1 MSRMLWKVARCC
13 MLVFLSTVAVWA
25 QQLSTQADEF
35 IAQVEKSMLAT
46 GNTQATAVATRFA
59 EQWRAGAYSPAQ
71 QADIIAVSQVI
82 LEKRLRPAVEW
93 KQWLEVITLA
103 KEQGWDNNR
112 LQNLLQTTKRAFQE
126 YPSKAMSLY
135 LERLHGVVADSLL
148 YSSNFNRLYAF
159 APTYDFVWV
168 EKKAPANYPWIDK
181 LVPEAPPAAPEDD
194 FALNGEENIDNGTW
208 EDDTRQQEEPQ
219 TAPEDAAQAI
229 PAGALIVFPKVDVVY
244 MTPYDSV
251 AFTAVQGVFSFEKDA
266 LIAKGGIFDWNNLS
280 ARTLADS
287 VRATQRLPV
296 RLEFGYWAHPVKEV
310 RFRAENTTL
319 YYEGMLPKPL
329 KGRFEFVSQQ
339 RAKEDQARYPL
350 FTSYDENIRLEGLGK
365 YFVYE
370 GGVGLRGKYLF
381 GFARNKNTA
390 RLQVTHNGRK
400 YLQIQAREFLL
411 VKNKLSSP
419 AASFSFYMAAGDS
432 LFHLNV
438 AMNYDIEA
446 TEDGG
451 KRHIIKFIREK
462 SNVDMPFIDNYH
474 KIYISADVATY
485 DIESNSMDFYVV
497 GAKDRIPATFESF
510 SYFDEEN
517 FVGLQGLQPFHPV
530 RVLQAALERYGYY
543 NELGEGEIYLDALL
557 EITHKDYK
565 TIVGMV
571 RQMERKGFVIYNEVT
586 GTVKILNRTTHNYAS
601 EQYKQVMKRI
611 YHLVRKDTT
620 AGKPVRSLE
629 EYARELPEGMR
640 KYIYHDFDDMLITSL
655 SPRDARR
662 DSMAYDTIRFK
673 FPKEKMYL
681 AKLEGLDVCFT
692 KWRLQSRPD
701 SLAGIPDTAIVV
713 EDTMNIPNFK
723 RDYVYKLFYE
733 LRRYDYNEANFYLDE
748 VEGFYVLSKRFPGPP
763 MPNATIDAEGGGITI
778 RGIERFDLSKKLNVS
793 VIPKY
798 KEIKIFGNRV
808 IMLEEGEVTV
818 GNFRFIGKN
827 FVLPYEEFRLTMG
840 EIDTMLFS
848 IPDVENPNVKIW
860 LGEEIRWGAGELQ
873 INYANNKS
881 GLKFGPIPGVSD
893 ETYEAYPK
901 LSIKEGGTIYFDQL
915 YRQRGGYHRQKVYFK
930 IPGIFIDS
938 LTAKL
943 PQFKGTFYSNFF
955 KPLEEELQPIFDPD
969 YDGFDSKYSL
979 GFVHYPSGP
988 YKLYHTAGTLK
999 TDSLV
1004 MYKTKLVALGNNEI
1018 KHLTTTVRSPQFII
1032 TSDSLT
1038 AYEASFDTRQAIF
1051 EGTDY
1056 PRAYGDKLRLRWV
1069 TNITG
1074 IEDTVAVDSML
1085 LFTRPNAPVTIF
1097 EENNPAAFKDGKIAI
1112 TPNAFWADGILARKD
1127 FWVLSPQIRIE
1138 SKHLWAKESEFR
1150 VNSHQTDPFAIDDV
1164 FFYTHPPIL
1173 QGNGVN
1179 VDFDLAGGVCKISPV
1194 PDIMQANPAF
1204 PFIGFPYAQFRTSI
1218 AEAIWDLNEQEIRMQ
1233 GDSNSVFYSTKYAD
1247 MDVAEANKDLHFH
1260 ATGGVYDIRNIE
1272 EPRLDLTGVPYIIT
1286 ADAKVI
1292 PDKGEIT
1299 VLRGADVQELQN
1311 AQVIV
1316 DTLRQ
1321 YHHFVNGKIKIEH
1334 RLAFEGRADYR
1345 YVNIAGD
1352 TFVLHFND
1360 FELVRDIVGDTTKRR
1375 SKWEEVVYTRSTGEV
1390 KEIEQFFMAPR
1401 IQFKGNVTMVAP
1413 KPGLQFDGFIRLDLQ
1428 SRKDLDAWIPF
1439 KSDSGEVVI
1448 QVPEKLSVGADVL
1461 TSGLFYDPVDGVLYA
1476 TFLENKRKFTDE
1488 ELFLASGELVY
1499 TAALNEFK
1507 IAPPRKVAGE
1517 QLKGNRLVFDDET
1530 AKIILDGNIRLLGEA
1545 FMPYVKQAATAEVDL
1560 KSSEYKFNAF
1570 FLLNMP
1576 APRSAFSIMGNLMA
1590 LNKPE
1595 NARVAEPDPVELK
1608 WKLAEI
1614 IGDKPTQAYIEAQLK
1629 ASEEQMSI
1637 PLVTADKQ
1645 LSSAA
1650 LVLSRVDLRWSP
1662 EERAFYSVGP
1672 IGVSNAYAQDIN
1684 AAYTGYMEIQ
1694 KTEAGEVWHCYLEVN
1709 DEIWFYFTMQN
1720 HVLRAVSS
1728 VDEFNNQFARGKQPK
1743 REGDYGFELLEPG
1756 SARLFVEDF
1765 KAKYLGAPKPKPQEE
1780 VPQQEEEQEGF

>member
-1 MSRMLWKVARCC
+1 MSRLFWKVACC
-13 MLVFLSTVAVWA
+13 CILFLMFGTGGWA
-25 QQLSTQADEF
+25 QRLSTQSEEF
-35 IAQVEKSMLAT
+35 IAQVEKHMLAS
-46 GNTQATAVATRFA
+46 GNSEAVAVARRLA
-59 EQWRAGAYSPAQ
+59 EQWRAGAYSADE
-71 QADIIAVSQVI
+71 QAEIIAVSQLI

-93 KQWLEVITLA
+93 KQWLKVLVIA
-103 KEQGWDNNR
+103 KEQSWASSR
-112 LQNLLQTTKRAFQE
+112 LKNLLQTTRRAFQE
-126 YPSKAMSLY
+126 YNSQKMSLY
-135 LERLHGVVADSLL
+135 LERVHGLVADSLL
-148 YSSNFNRLYAF
+148 YASNFNRLYAF
-159 APTYDFVWV
+159 APAYDFVWV
-168 EKKAPANYPWIDK
+168 DKEAPAAYPWIGK
-181 LVPEAPPAAPEDD
+181 LTPPVESKLPKDD
-194 FALNGEENIDNGTW
+194 FLWNEDNGQSDKTAA
-208 EDDTRQQEEPQ
+208 EETTVKGAEPS
-219 TAPEDAAQAI
+219 
-229 PAGALIVFPKVDVVY
+229 GALIVFPKVDIIY
-244 MTPYDSV
+244 TTPYDSV
-251 AFTAVQGVFSFEKDA
+251 AFTNVQGVFSFEKDA
-266 LIAKGGIFDWNNLS
+266 LIANGGTFDWNNLS

-287 VRATQRLPV
+287 VRAAQRLPV
-296 RLEFGYWAHPVKEV
+296 RLELSYWVHPVKEV

-319 YYEGMLPKPL
+319 YYDEMLPMPL
-329 KGRFEFVSQQ
+329 KGRFEFVSQ
-339 RAKEDQARYPL
+339 RRNKEEDARYPL

-365 YFVYE
+365 YLIYE
-370 GGVGLRGKYLF
+370 GGVGLRNKRLF
-381 GFARNKNTA
+381 GFARNQNTA
-390 RLQVTHNGRK
+390 RLQVVHEGRK
-400 YLQIQAREFLL
+400 YMEVHAREFLL
-411 VKNKLSSP
+411 IKNNLSAPS
-419 AASFSFYMAAGDS
+419 ASFTFYMTAGDS

-438 AMNYDIEA
+438 AMNYSIEK
-446 TEDGG
+446 G
-451 KRHIIKFIREK
+451 KEGEQYVIKFIREK
-462 SNVDMPFIDNYH
+462 ANVDMPFIDNYH
-474 KIYISADVATY
+474 KMYISADLATY
-485 DIESNSMDFYVV
+485 NIDANKMDFYVV
-497 GAKDRIPATFESF
+497 GAKDRIPATFESY
-510 SYFDEEN
+510 SYFDEER
-517 FVGLQGLQPFHPV
+517 FVGLQGVQPFHPV
-530 RVLQAALERYGYY
+530 RVLQAALDRYGHY

-557 EITHKDYK
+557 DITRKDYK
-565 TIVGMV
+565 TVLGMV
-571 RQMERKGFVIYNEVT
+571 RQMERLGFVVYNEVT
-586 GTVKILNRTTHNYAS
+586 GIVKILNRTTHNYAS

-611 YHLVRKDTT
+611 HHLVHKDTT

-629 EYARELPEGMR
+629 EYAQELPESAR
-640 KYIYHDFDDMLITSL
+640 KYVYHDFDDMLITSL

-662 DSMAYDTIRFK
+662 DSIVYDTIRFK

-681 AKLEGLDVCFT
+681 AKLEGLNVYFT

-701 SLAGIPDTAIVV
+701 SLAGIPDTAIVL
-713 EDTMNIPNFK
+713 EDTLNIPNFK

-763 MPNATIDAEGGGITI
+763 MPNATIDAEGGGLTI
-778 RGIERFDLSKKLNVS
+778 RGIERFDLSKKLNVA

-848 IPDVENPNVKIW
+848 VPDAENPKVKIW

-881 GLKFGPIPGVSD
+881 GLKFGPIPGVPN
-893 ETYEAYPK
+893 ETYEGYPK
-901 LSIKEGGTIYFDQL
+901 LSIQEGGTIYFDQL

-930 IPGIFIDS
+930 IPAIFLDS
-938 LTAKL
+938 LTSKL

-969 YDGFDSKYSL
+969 YDGWDSKYSL
-979 GFVHYPSGP
+979 GFVHYPKRE
-988 YKLYHTAGTLK
+988 YKLYHTEGTLK

-1018 KHLTTTVRSPQFII
+1018 KHLTTTVRSSRFII
-1032 TSDSLT
+1032 TSDSLV
-1038 AYEASFDTRQAIF
+1038 ANEATFDTRREVF
-1051 EGTDY
+1051 KGTDY
-1056 PRAYGDKLRLRWV
+1056 PRAYGDKLKLRWI

-1074 IEDTVAVDSML
+1074 IKDTVAVDSML

-1097 EENNPAAFKDGKIAI
+1097 EETNPAAFKDGYIAI

-1127 FWVLSPQIRIE
+1127 FWVFSRKMRIE

-1150 VNSHQTDPFAIDDV
+1150 INSYQTDPFVIDDI
-1164 FFYTHPPIL
+1164 FFYTQPAIL

-1179 VDFDLAGGVCKISPV
+1179 IDFDLRGGICKITPV
-1194 PDIMQANPAF
+1194 PEILQFNPEF
-1204 PFIGFPYAQFRTSI
+1204 PFITFPYAQFRTSI
-1218 AEAIWDLNEQEIRMQ
+1218 AEVVWDLNQQEIRMQ
-1233 GDSNSVFYSTKYAD
+1233 GDSNSVFYSTKYASID
-1247 MDVAEANKDLHFH
+1247 IAEAKKDLHFK
-1260 ATGGVYDIRNIE
+1260 ASGGTYNIRNIE

-1299 VLRGADVQELQN
+1299 ILRGADIQELQN

-1321 YHHFVNGKIKIEH
+1321 YHHLINGKIKIQD
-1334 RLAFEGRADYR
+1334 RLSFEGRADYR

-1360 FELVRDIVGDTTKRR
+1360 FELVRNIIGDTTKRR
-1375 SKWEEVVYTRSTGEV
+1375 SKWQEMVYTRSTGEV
-1390 KEIEQFFMAPR
+1390 KEIERFFMAPR
-1401 IQFKGNVTMVAP
+1401 IQFKGSVTMIAP
-1413 KPGLQFDGFIRLDLQ
+1413 KRGLQFDGFIKLDLQ

-1448 QVPEKLSVGADVL
+1448 QLPEKLSVGADVL
-1461 TSGLFYDPVDGVLYA
+1461 TSGLFYDPVDGVLYV
-1476 TFLENKRKFTDE
+1476 TFMENKRKFTDE

-1507 IAPPRKVAGE
+1507 IAPPKKVAGE
-1517 QLKGNRLVFDDET
+1517 QLQGNRLVFDDET
-1530 AKIILDGNIRLLGEA
+1530 AKILLDGKIRLLGES
-1545 FMPYVKQAATAEVDL
+1545 FTPYVKQAATAEVDL
-1560 KSSEYKFNAF
+1560 KGNSYKFNAF
-1570 FLLNMP
+1570 FLLDAP
-1576 APRSAFSIMGNLMA
+1576 APRSAFSAMGSLMV

-1614 IGDKPTQAYIEAQLK
+1614 VGDKATKTYIDAQLK
-1629 ASEEQMSI
+1629 ASKEQMTI
-1637 PLVTADKQ
+1637 PLLTVDKL

-1662 EERAFYSVGP
+1662 KERAFYSVGP
-1672 IGVSNAYAQDIN
+1672 IGVSNTYTQDIN

-1694 KTEAGEVWHCYLEVN
+1694 KTESGEVWHLYLQVN

-1720 HVLRAVSS
+1720 HILRAVSS
-1728 VDEFNNQFARGKQPK
+1728 VDEFNKQFARGKRPK
-1743 REGDYGFELLEPG
+1743 REGEYGFELLEPG

-1765 KAKYLGAPKPKPQEE
+1765 KAKYLGGSKPQPQEKTPQEE
-1780 VPQQEEEQEGF
+1780 KEDREGF